1 MFGRAPRLAVSDRD
15 VRQVWLA
22 RKLKHTNLDFEDCL
36 VLAACQLANVRYLVT
51 NDNKLKDKAPLA
63 ALSPSDMLSYLESDA
78 A

>member
-15 VRQVWLA
+15 VWQVWLA

-36 VLAACQLANVRYLVT
+36 ILAACQLANVRYLVT
-51 NDNKLKDKAPLA
+51 SDSQLRDKAPLA

>member
-1 MFGRAPRLAVSDRD
+1 M
-15 VRQVWLA
+15 
-22 RKLKHTNLDFEDCL
+22 RKPKHTNLDFEDCL
-36 VLAACQLANVRYLVT
+36 ILAACQLANVRYLVT